1 MPDPMPAQPDA
12 VLTLD
17 AVAHPADVVQRA
29 AYRFSDILTVEVGRD
44 GDVLTCKVYA
54 RDPERLGAAVHDLRA
69 EIVDQ
74 VLRARIRDETRD
86 LRNLVLAVAFSRT
99 GLAGSEA

>member
-1 MPDPMPAQPDA
+1 MPDPTPIQPDA

-29 AYRFSDILTVEVGRD
+29 AYRFSDVITVEVCRD
-44 GDVLTCKVYA
+44 GDILTCKVYA
-54 RDPERLGAAVHDLRA
+54 RDSNCLGTALHDLRA

-74 VLRARIRDETRD
+74 VLRARIRDETQGV
-86 LRNLVLAVAFSRT
+86 RNLVLAVAFSRT
-99 GLAGSEA
+99 GLAGPEA